1 MAILPMKNIVLDA
14 MGGDFAPANEV
25 AGALLALH
33 ELPGAFAIILVGD
46 ESRIQDELR
55 KHNVGALP
63 ISVVAASEVITMHDP
78 PTAAVKSKKNSS
90 IAVGMTMHKEGRADA
105 FASAGNTGA
114 MLSASTLILGRI
126 RGVSRPTIGTFF
138 PSLKGVSIL
147 LDAGTN
153 VDCRPQHLLEFAV
166 MGSIYASQVLKYADP
181 TVGLLSVG
189 EEDTKGSAVT
199 IETNK
204 LLRSSR
210 LNFIGNIE
218 GRDILAGK
226 AQVIVCDGFV
236 GNIILKFGESVPAFL
251 KSRLQGYADQGFL
264 QKLRIGLVRTPL
276 RRSLKDMDY
285 EEVGGV
291 PVLGVNGVSIIGHGR
306 STPKAIKNMILR
318 AYEMASSQLNASI
331 EQAVGT
337 LPDTVGPNTTPL
349 THQTSA

>member
-1 MAILPMKNIVLDA
+1 MKKIVLDA

-25 AGALLALH
+25 AGALLALQ
-33 ELPGAFAIILVGD
+33 ENPGAFEVILVGD
-46 ESRIQDELR
+46 EGRLREELAR
-55 KHNVGALP
+55 KGAGKYP
-63 ISVVAASEVITMHDP
+63 ISTVHASEVITMHDP
-78 PTAAVKSKKNSS
+78 PTAAVKTKKNSS
-90 IAVGMTMHKEGRADA
+90 LAVGMTLHKEGHADA

-126 RGVSRPTIGTFF
+126 RGVSRPTIGAFF
-138 PSLKGVSIL
+138 PSLKGVCIL

-166 MGSIYASQVLKYADP
+166 MGSLYATHVLKYADP

-189 EEDTKGSAVT
+189 EEDSKGSAVT
-199 IETNK
+199 VEANK
-204 LLRSSR
+204 LLRASR

-226 AQVIVCDGFV
+226 AQVIICDGFV

-251 KSRLQGYADQGFL
+251 KSRLKGYADTGL
-264 QKLRIGLVRTPL
+264 VQKLRIGLVRTPL

-306 STPKAIKNMILR
+306 STPKAVKNMILR
-318 AYEMASSQLNASI
+318 AYEVAQSQLNVSI
-331 EQAVGT
+331 ERAVAT
-337 LPDTVGPNTTPL
+337 LASPGGPDGTPL
-349 THQTSA
+349 THQTDA

>member
-1 MAILPMKNIVLDA
+1 MKKIVLDA

-25 AGALLALH
+25 AGALLALS
-33 ELPGAFAIILVGD
+33 ERPGAFELILVGD
-46 ESRIQDELR
+46 EALLTNELKKR
-55 KHNVGALP
+55 GTESLP
-63 ISVVAASEVITMHDP
+63 LSVVHAAEVITMHDP
-78 PTAAVKSKKNSS
+78 PTAAVKAKKNSS
-90 IAVGMTMHKEGRADA
+90 IAVGMTMHKEGKADA

-126 RGVSRPTIGTFF
+126 RGVSRPTIGAFF
-138 PSLKGVSIL
+138 PSLKGVCIL

-166 MGSIYASQVLKYADP
+166 MGSMYARQVLRYPDP

-204 LLRSSR
+204 LLRSSP

-226 AQVIVCDGFV
+226 AQVIICDGFV
-236 GNIILKFGESVPAFL
+236 GNIILKFGESVPTFL
-251 KSRLQGYADQGFL
+251 KTRLRGYADRGIL

-276 RRSLKDMDY
+276 RQSLKDMDY

-291 PVLGVNGVSIIGHGR
+291 PVLGVNGVSIIGHGS

-318 AYEMASSQLNASI
+318 AFEVSKSHLNSSI
-331 EQAVGT
+331 EQAIGSLAGT
-337 LPDTVGPNTTPL
+337 QTPAAEPPIHETT
-349 THQTSA
+349 A

>member
-1 MAILPMKNIVLDA
+1 MKKIVLDA

-25 AGALLALH
+25 AGALLALQEH
-33 ELPGAFAIILVGD
+33 PGAFEVILVGD
-46 ESRIQDELR
+46 EARLGNELKKR
-55 KHNVGALP
+55 AAGSLP
-63 ISVVAASEVITMHDP
+63 LSVVHAAEVITMHDP
-78 PTAAVKSKKNSS
+78 PTAAVKAKKNSS
-90 IAVGMTMHKEGRADA
+90 IAVGMTMHKEGKADA

-126 RGVSRPTIGTFF
+126 RGVSRPTIGAFF
-138 PSLKGVSIL
+138 PSLKGVCIL

-166 MGSIYASQVLKYADP
+166 MGSIYAQRVLHYPNP

-199 IETNK
+199 VETNK
-204 LLRSSR
+204 LLRSSA

-236 GNIILKFGESVPAFL
+236 GNIVLKFGESVPAFL
-251 KSRLQGYADQGFL
+251 KSRLRGYADRGIL
-264 QKLRIGLVRTPL
+264 QKLRIGLVRTPM
-276 RRSLKDMDY
+276 RQSLKDMDY

-291 PVLGVNGVSIIGHGR
+291 PVLGVNGVSIIGHGS
-306 STPKAIKNMILR
+306 STPKAIKNMVLR
-318 AYEMASSQLNASI
+318 AYEVSSSQLNSSI
-331 EQAVGT
+331 EQAIASLAGNPGST
-337 LPDTVGPNTTPL
+337 AEPL
-349 THQTSA
+349 THETTA

>member
-1 MAILPMKNIVLDA
+1 MAVLPMKKIVLDA

-25 AGALLALH
+25 AGALLALKEH
-33 ELPGAFAIILVGD
+33 PGAFEIILVGD
-46 ESRIQDELR
+46 ESRIREELGS
-55 KHNVGALP
+55 HGAVP
-63 ISVVAASEVITMHDP
+63 ASVSTVHASEVITMHDP
-78 PTAAVKSKKNSS
+78 PTAAVKTKRNSS
-90 IAVGMTMHKEGRADA
+90 IAVGMTLHKEGKADA

-126 RGVSRPTIGTFF
+126 RGVSRPTIGAFF
-138 PSLKGVSIL
+138 PSLKGVCIL

-166 MGSIYASQVLKYADP
+166 MGSLYASHVLKYADP

-204 LLRSSR
+204 LLRASR

-226 AQVIVCDGFV
+226 AQVIICDGFV
-236 GNIILKFGESVPAFL
+236 GNIILKFGESIPAFL
-251 KSRLQGYADQGFL
+251 KARLKGYADKGL
-264 QKLRIGLVRTPL
+264 VEKLRIGLVRSPL
-276 RRSLKDMDY
+276 RQSLKDMDY

-291 PVLGVNGVSIIGHGR
+291 PVLGVNGVSVIGHGR

-318 AYEMASSQLNASI
+318 AYEVAMSQLNVSI
-331 EQAVGT
+331 ERAVGAIASSPR
-337 LPDTVGPNTTPL
+337 PDGTSFTQQTT
-349 THQTSA
+349 A

>member
-1 MAILPMKNIVLDA
+1 MKKIVLDA

-25 AGALLALH
+25 AGALLALK
-33 ELPGAFAIILVGD
+33 EFPGAFEVILVGD
-46 ESRIQDELR
+46 EARVREELKKR
-55 KHNVGALP
+55 DARALP
-63 ISVVAASEVITMHDP
+63 LSVVHAAEVITMHDP
-78 PTAAVKSKKNSS
+78 PTAAVKAKKNSS
-90 IAVGMTMHKEGRADA
+90 IAVGMTMHKEGKADA

-126 RGVSRPTIGTFF
+126 RGVSRPTIGAFF
-138 PSLKGVSIL
+138 PSLKGVCIL

-153 VDCRPQHLLEFAV
+153 VDCRPQQLLEFAV
-166 MGSIYASQVLKYADP
+166 MGSIYARQVLHYPDP

-189 EEDTKGSAVT
+189 EEDTKGAAVT
-199 IETNK
+199 VETNR
-204 LLRSSR
+204 LLRSSPV
-210 LNFIGNIE
+210 NFLGNIE

-251 KSRLQGYADQGFL
+251 KSRLRGYADRGFL

-276 RRSLKDMDY
+276 RQSLKDMDY

-291 PVLGVNGVSIIGHGR
+291 PVLGVNGVSIIGHGS

-318 AYEMASSQLNASI
+318 AYEVSSSELNSSI
-331 EQAVGT
+331 EQAIASLASTPGS
-337 LPDTVGPNTTPL
+337 TTELL
-349 THQTSA
+349 TDETIT